1 MVLIDVDIEEYL
13 DEVSAADLA
22 DELSSRGY
30 TIFDKAGKCVSDP
43 KRAPLGKK
51 LPEDYVLCRDFDR
64 HKLREHL
71 LAITGLG
78 SYVTDDE
85 LLQRIKELL
94 IYG

>member
-1 MVLIDVDIEEYL
+1 MALIDVDIEEYL

-30 TIFDKAGKCVSDP
+30 TIFDKAGKCISDP
-43 KRAPLGKK
+43 KKASLGKQ

-64 HKLREHL
+64 HNLREHL

-78 SYVTDDE
+78 SYVTDEGIWNE
-85 LLQRIKELL
+85 LSTLL
-94 IYG
+94 K